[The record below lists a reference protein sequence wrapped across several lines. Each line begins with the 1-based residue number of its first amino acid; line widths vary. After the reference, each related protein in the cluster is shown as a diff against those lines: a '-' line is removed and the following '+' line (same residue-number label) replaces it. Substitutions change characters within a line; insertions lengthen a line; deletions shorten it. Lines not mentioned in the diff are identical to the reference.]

1 MNGLD
6 TGTVLK
12 QLFSCYPNTE
22 ITAGTA
28 AMYMRLL
35 SDIPADEL
43 QTIVDQAVATCKFLP
58 TIAELRDMRHSL
70 NTLDRLTWTDGW
82 NLVQRE
88 IRRIGSYGK
97 PAFDDS
103 ITARVVASMGWR
115 YLCMSE
121 QPQIDRAQFR
131 DMYNALLSR
140 QDTEQKLLPQ
150 AREYA
155 DRAAGLIP
163 ISAVIGS
170 LTDSRNGSK

>member
-12 QLFSCYPNTE
+12 QLFACYPNTE

-58 TIAELRDMRHSL
+58 TIAELRDMRHNL
-70 NTLDRLTWTDGW
+70 NTLDRLTYGEAWE
-82 NLVQRE
+82 LVQKE
-88 IRRIGSYGK
+88 IRRVGYLQK
-97 PAFDDS
+97 PKFADET
-103 ITARVVASMGWR
+103 TAKVVAQMGWL
-115 YLCMSE
+115 YLCMSTE
-121 QPQIDRAQFR
+121 PGNDLARFR

-155 DRAAGLIP
+155 DRAAGMIP

-170 LTDSRNGSK
+170 LTDGRNGSK